1 MKQMLLSML
10 QLGGVPV
17 TEFAGTSQALDG
29 LSV

>member
-17 TEFAGTSQALDG
+17 TSFGGTSEPLGQLTA
-29 LSV
+29 